1 MQSKVWFPIFLENLL
16 LFMKYKSGQ
25 SLAPKGSS
33 RVVQG
38 VGGRK
43 NPGPGGTSSHKVTS
57 HGALESSLLV

>member
-38 VGGRK
+38 VGGAEEPWAGRHLITQG
-43 NPGPGGTSSHKVTS
+43 N
-57 HGALESSLLV
+57 